1 MRSVAWAAAVIGALA
16 SAAAAEPKADKT
28 RADKLF
34 DDGRKYL
41 ATKEYALACTAF
53 EQSQAA
59 DPAIGTQLNIALC
72 YEQWGHVAAAYR
84 AYVEAERV
92 AAAKKDDRAKG
103 AHKKVDELGPKVPR
117 VTLALPPDADA
128 SASVS
133 LDGTEVPHD
142 QLGTAQLVEVGT
154 HQVEGR
160 VVGKPA
166 RVTPFEV
173 AAGQALLVVVLVPKP
188 DVVVVVAPPVLAP
201 PPPPPPSRSPGKL
214 YGGLALTGVGAVAI
228 GVAAAV
234 GLGARGDYG
243 NAIASCPMLQC
254 TTTAA
259 FDATHDAR
267 SRANAM
273 TFVAGGGIALAAV
286 GVYLIATS
294 RGQAAPETRAAL
306 APLVGPGVVG
316 LAFGGPL

>member
-1 MRSVAWAAAVIGALA
+1 MRSVAWAAALVGALA
-16 SAAAAEPKADKT
+16 SAAAADPKADKA

-84 AYVEAERV
+84 AYVEADRV
-92 AAAKKDDRAKG
+92 ATAKKDDRAKG

-117 VTLALPPDADA
+117 VTLALPPDVDA

-133 LDGTEVPHD
+133 LDGAEVPRD
-142 QLGTAQLVEVGT
+142 KLGTEQLVEVGP

-166 RVTPFEV
+166 QVTPFEV
-173 AAGQALLVVVLVPKP
+173 AAGQTLRVVVAVPKP
-188 DVVVVVAPPVLAP
+188 EVVVVPPPPVRLP
-201 PPPPPPSRSPGKL
+201 PPPPPPRPHGRL
-214 YGGLALTGVGAVAI
+214 YGGIALTGVGAIAV
-228 GVAAAV
+228 GVSALV
-234 GLGARGDYG
+234 GLGARSAYGD
-243 NAIASCPMLQC
+243 AIASCPLLQC

-267 SRANAM
+267 SRANQM
-273 TFVAGGGIALAAV
+273 TFVAGGGVALAAV

-294 RGQAAPETRAAL
+294 HGKPPEGTRTAL

-316 LAFGGPL
+316 LAVGGAL